1 MAELDPQFAKA
12 IVDQCMGDEY
22 ADSTLD
28 LKTRALCTVAALVA
42 TGDQQYAANWI
53 GNSLAVGA
61 TRDEILAL
69 LRQLFF
75 YIGTPR
81 TVAGYEAAALAFSRH
96 HTTSG

>member
-1 MAELDPQFAKA
+1 MAELDPEFAAA

-42 TGDQQYAANWI
+42 TGDQKYAANWI
-53 GNSLAVGA
+53 GNALAVGA

-75 YIGTPR
+75 YVGTPR
-81 TVAGYEAAALAFSRH
+81 TVGGYDAAALAFARH
-96 HTTSG
+96 QAASD